1 MSESKSEH
9 IYRSRKQIITNNF
22 LGGVA
27 WGIGVTI
34 GLALFFGI
42 LAFISTHIDFVPI
55 VGEFIS
61 NVIDYI
67 LRSGNNFPR

>member
-27 WGIGVTI
+27 WGIGVTL
-34 GLALFFGI
+34 GLTVFFAI
-42 LAFISTHIDFVPI
+42 IAFISSHINFVPI
-55 VGEFIS
+55 VGNFVGNVLDYVLNS
-61 NVIDYI
+61 NTRI
-67 LRSGNNFPR
+67 R